1 MKKLIIIALLSVGQ
15 FALAQKTQNLG
26 DFTAVRAYD
35 KINVTMIHSSE
46 NKIELRGSNSDNV
59 EVVTKNGD
67 LKIRMKASQMFGGEN
82 VEATLYYKGTIDNV
96 EASEGAMVTS
106 SDTFKAIAFDVN
118 AKEGA
123 KIVLKVDTDRLKI
136 TGNSGGKLELK
147 GTAKNSD
154 VSMSSGAT
162 LQATDLST
170 QQTTINLKA
179 GGSADIKAS
188 DFVEAKTFAGGTINI
203 YGNPK
208 QVNQKTVAGGNI
220 NIKD

>member
-1 MKKLIIIALLSVGQ
+1 MKKLVILALLSIGQ
-15 FALAQKTQNLG
+15 FAFAQKTQNLG

-35 KINVTMIHSSE
+35 KINVTLMHSSE
-46 NKIELRGSNSDNV
+46 NKIELRGNNSDNV

-67 LKIRMKASQMFGGEN
+67 LKIRMKASKMFGGED

-96 EASEGAMVTS
+96 EASEGATVTS
-106 SDTFKAIAFDVN
+106 PDTFKAIAFEVN

-123 KIVLKVDTDRLKI
+123 KIVLKVDTDRLKVI
-136 TGNSGGKLELK
+136 GNSGGKLELK
-147 GTAKNSD
+147 GNAKNND
-154 VSMSSGAT
+154 ITMSSGAT

-170 QQTTINLKA
+170 QQTIISLKA
-179 GGSADIKAS
+179 GGSADVKAS

-220 NIKD
+220 VVKD